1 MFGLET
7 LPVRWSVSIF
17 GVLTVVLAL
26 FLKRYIGKTG
36 ALFAALFLAL
46 SPGMVYISRYF
57 IHEMLFVFLS
67 LAIVVA
73 VLFFIEKRKAG
84 PFAIGWMAL
93 LLLICFLPSTL
104 NLAGAM
110 AGKSTTALWALRA
123 GFFIIESILVFMVM
137 RMLVAWNNGT
147 PIYFLLAS
155 ASTVLLFATKETG
168 FITLGT
174 MLIACVCVLVWRRI
188 ASTELFDKNKY
199 IFILLAHA
207 GGPGRRCLLQRE
219 DN

>member
-7 LPVRWSVSIF
+7 LPVRWSVAIF

-26 FLKRYIGKTG
+26 FLKRHIGKTG

-73 VLFFIEKRKAG
+73 FLFFIEKRKAG

-93 LLLICFLPSTL
+93 ILLVCFLPSTL
-104 NLAGAM
+104 NLSGAI
-110 AGKSTTALWALRA
+110 AGKSATALWALRA

-147 PIYFLLAS
+147 PIYFLLAA

-174 MLIACVCVLVWRRI
+174 MLIACVCVLVWRLIAKYRI
-188 ASTELFDKNKY
+188 
-199 IFILLAHA
+199 I
-207 GGPGRRCLLQRE
+207 R
-219 DN
+219 